1 MSVRGSVVARP
12 ACKAGPR
19 GGSPQHPHSG
29 RGLVYTMRTRDLS
42 WLLVLPLLASCS
54 APSQQDSVDTPNVVV
69 FVSDTHRWGAM
80 SFSQTPQV
88 ETPNLERLQAQGV
101 SLDRHYVN
109 LPICTPFRALL
120 LTGRWPYQ
128 QGLMANHMAL
138 AGRVDLPEDETQRGT
153 LAWAFR
159 DAGYATGLFGKWHL
173 GGRDARPFGFDKSIV
188 WQGTNNHRSCR
199 YSVDGA
205 PSVSWE
211 GLSNSTSTT
220 AQAIDW
226 IAEAAGGETPFFTII
241 SVNPPHGPFHDA
253 PDAKKALYPDESAL
267 PFHPLDI
274 LRDFEQHRDYHA
286 LISGMDGDVGDV
298 IDKLNELGIAESTVL
313 VYTSDHGGMTGID
326 GVSYGQKRHPNDESA
341 RIPFLIRWPGRLP
354 ANVRLDAP
362 TSTIDVFPTLV
373 SLAGLTES
381 ALGESAGYV
390 SSLPGT
396 DLSGLL
402 RGEPGANRPDSVFLA
417 HPSNMNNGGSRHEL
431 VWRAVVTDDFT
442 YAVTESG
449 EHRLWANGDGYQEDN
464 LLDDPAHRETR
475 VRLWNRLERWME
487 EAERPFYDNW
497 FARAPADE
505 VAAWNAEHGF
515 ESSGADRQV
524 GRAAVFDM
532 SASEPE

>member
-1 MSVRGSVVARP
+1 
-12 ACKAGPR
+12 
-19 GGSPQHPHSG
+19 
-29 RGLVYTMRTRDLS
+29 MRLTNRR
-42 WLLVLPLLASCS
+42 WLLALLLAAACS
-54 APSQQDSVDTPNVVV
+54 APRDQGSTGRPNVVV
-69 FVSDTHRWGAM
+69 FASDTHRWGAM
-80 SFSQTPQV
+80 SFTQTPQV

-128 QGLMANHMAL
+128 QGVMANHMSL
-138 AGRVDLPEDETQRGT
+138 AARVDLPEGQTNRGT

-159 DAGYATGLFGKWHL
+159 DAGYATAHFGKWHL

-205 PSVSWE
+205 PPVPWE
-211 GLSNSTSTT
+211 GLSNSTST
-220 AQAIDW
+220 AEQAIDW
-226 IAEAAGGETPFFTII
+226 ISEAAAVQSPFFAVI

-253 PDAKKALYPDESAL
+253 PDDKKALYPDESAL
-267 PFHPLDI
+267 PFHPLDA

-286 LISGMDGDVGDV
+286 LISGMDSDVGDV
-298 IDKLNELGIAESTVL
+298 IDKLDELGIAESTIL
-313 VYTSDHGGMTGID
+313 IYTSDHGGMSGID
-326 GVSYGQKRHPNDESA
+326 GVAYGQKRHPNDESA
-341 RIPFLIRWPGRLP
+341 RIPFLIRWPGQLP
-354 ANVRLDAP
+354 ANLRLDAP

-381 ALGESAGYV
+381 ALGESAAYV
-390 SSLPGT
+390 ASLPGT

-402 RGEPGANRPDSVFLA
+402 REEPDADRPDSVFLA
-417 HPSNMNNGGSRHEL
+417 HPSNMNNRGSRHEL

-442 YAVTESG
+442 YAVTEAG
-449 EHRLWANGDGYQEDN
+449 EHRLWANTDGYQEAN
-464 LLDDPAHRETR
+464 LLGDPVHQEARI
-475 VRLWNRLERWME
+475 RLWNRLDRWMD

-497 FARAPADE
+497 FARAPE
-505 VAAWNAEHGF
+505 NEIAAWNAEHGL
-515 ESSGADRQV
+515 ESSGADRKA

-532 SASEPE
+532 NSSKPE